1 MVTLAETARTLAQ
14 QERMDPPT
22 AGEDEEAATQPD
34 RPEASE
40 DFRSTMERKSPD
52 RGRPKQPGS
61 YRDVAQR
68 TGIPVATMKRAE
80 AHVAA
85 VKKYPELQGMTQAE
99 ALAISTQLDQLPAD
113 AREQQRAALRHK
125 ASHVREKLPQ

>member
-1 MVTLAETARTLAQ
+1 M
-14 QERMDPPT
+14 MDRRSRSL
-22 AGEDEEAATQPD
+22 GRRKEAV
-34 RPEASE
+34 
-40 DFRSTMERKSPD
+40 
-52 RGRPKQPGS
+52 S

-85 VKKYPELQGMTQAE
+85 VEKYPELQGLTQAE
-99 ALAISTQLDQLPAD
+99 ALAIGQQLDQLPAD

-125 ASHVREKLPQ
+125 TSGIRQKASQQGASPTGTPRRRPNEIG